1 VRGYGD
7 MSLQGQQAWILKAEP
22 PEWVI
27 ELARHEQQG
36 FVERWSSAL
45 VDNGVEA
52 VNVTFNGGW
61 PDLVSLDANPAVKFD
76 SAKTWPFENVLAR
89 LVAKRDTQNEF

>member
-1 VRGYGD
+1 
-7 MSLQGQQAWILKAEP
+7 
-22 PEWVI
+22 
-27 ELARHEQQG
+27 
-36 FVERWSSAL
+36 L

-89 LVAKRDTQNEF
+89 LVAKRDTENEF